1 MADQDKNQ
9 GELSQE
15 LNEVKDELR
24 NIVLRLDSME
34 GKVYSVRIFGN
45 S

>member
-34 GKVYSVRIFGN
+34 GKVYSVRIFEN
-45 S
+45 

>member
-34 GKVYSVRIFGN
+34 GKVYSVRILGN
-45 S
+45 

>member
-45 S
+45 